1 MDENKTYTDEQI
13 KEMNDD
19 LKKLRAAID
28 KADDILCQSF
38 IYRMQLVTGIAK
50 YKKLHNL
57 PVTAGEREY
66 QILDRLV
73 EKFGEHNR
81 AYIEDLYETVF
92 AASRRMQENL
102 VK

>member
-1 MDENKTYTDEQI
+1 MDEQI
-13 KEMNDD
+13 SKEQLDEMNND
-19 LKKLRAAID
+19 LKKLRDAID

-38 IYRMQLVTGIAK
+38 IYRMQIVTGIAK

-57 PVTAGEREY
+57 PVSDGEREY
-66 QILDRLV
+66 QILGRLI

-81 AYIEDLYETVF
+81 PYIEDLYETVF
-92 AASRRMQENL
+92 AESRRMQEKL